1 MSTKRIIIAEDEPLI
16 RLDLAEALTD
26 EGYEVVGEAADGEQ
40 AINLARELRPDVA
53 IVDIKMPNVGGL
65 EAARHMVNQ
74 RLCAVVVLT
83 AFSQRDLIQQA
94 TEAGALAYLIKPYQQ
109 SELVPTIELASARFR
124 ELVALSEQT
133 ESLSEQLET
142 RKIVDR
148 AKGVLM
154 DKHDLGEHS
163 AFRFLQQTAM
173 STRSSMKAVAQQVL
187 DGDLTP

>member
-1 MSTKRIIIAEDEPLI
+1 MSAKRIIIAEDEPLI
-16 RLDLAEALTD
+16 RLDLVEALTE
-26 EGYEVVGEAADGEQ
+26 EGFEVVGEAGDGAE
-40 AINLARELRPDVA
+40 AVAMARELRPDVA

-65 EAARHMVNQ
+65 EAARQMVSQ

-83 AFSQRDLIQQA
+83 AFSQRELIQEA

-109 SELVPTIELASARFR
+109 SELMATVELASARFR
-124 ELVALSEQT
+124 ELVALSEQS
-133 ESLSEQLET
+133 ESLSDQLET
-142 RKIVDR
+142 RKLVDR

-154 DKHDLGEHS
+154 DHHDLGENS

-173 STRSSMKAVAQQVL
+173 STRSSMKAVAQRVL

>member
-26 EGYEVVGEAADGEQ
+26 EGYEVVGEASDGAE
-40 AINLARELRPDVA
+40 AVTLARELRPDVA

-65 EAARHMVNQ
+65 EAARQMVSQ

-83 AFSQRDLIQQA
+83 AFSQRDLIQEA

-109 SELVPTIELASARFR
+109 TELVPTIELASARFR
-124 ELVALSEQT
+124 ELVALSEQS
-133 ESLSEQLET
+133 ESLSDQLET
-142 RKIVDR
+142 RKLVDR

-154 DKHDLGEHS
+154 DQHDLGENT

-173 STRSSMKAVAQQVL
+173 STRSSMKAVAQRVL

>member
-1 MSTKRIIIAEDEPLI
+1 MITLLVVDDHPVVRNG
-16 RLDLAEALTD
+16 LTGMFASD
-26 EGYEVVGEAADGEQ
+26 PDFEVVGEAGDGAE
-40 AINLARELRPDVA
+40 AVALARELRPDVA

-65 EAARHMVNQ
+65 EAARQMVSQ

-83 AFSQRDLIQQA
+83 AFSQRELIQEA

-124 ELVALSEQT
+124 ELVALSEQS
-133 ESLSEQLET
+133 ESLADQLET
-142 RKIVDR
+142 RKLVDR

-154 DKHDLGEHS
+154 DQHELGENT

-173 STRSSMKAVAQQVL
+173 STRSSMKAVAQRVI